1 MKDVLFSLL
10 VILGSF
16 LELVFVF
23 VAYGIF
29 IGIILTA
36 LGMPIYIIIYLIS
49 LLF

>member
-1 MKDVLFSLL
+1 MKDVLFAVLA
-10 VILGSF
+10 ILGSF

-29 IGIILTA
+29 IGIILAA
-36 LGMPIYIIIYLIS
+36 LGVPIYIIIYLIS